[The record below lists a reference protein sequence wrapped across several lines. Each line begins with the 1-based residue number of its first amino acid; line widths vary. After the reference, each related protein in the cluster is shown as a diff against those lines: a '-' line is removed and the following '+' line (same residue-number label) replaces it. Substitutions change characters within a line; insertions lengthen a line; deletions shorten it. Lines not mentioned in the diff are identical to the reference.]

1 MKCIASWLLLCLFL
15 WNEKRL
21 VSNSTE
27 ISETSWVI
35 GASSCGGHCASSNS
49 PEHIEVSVNG
59 KIVYDGSDIGFH
71 FVQIGR
77 NTGEVVDSK
86 VWPNLDKNDPDNLCI
101 SYLKFLHQLNSVR
114 MKEK

>member
-1 MKCIASWLLLCLFL
+1 MLCLFL

-35 GASSCGGHCASSNS
+35 GVSSCGGQCTSSNS

-59 KIVYDGSDIGFH
+59 QIVYKGSDIGFH

-77 NTGEVVDSK
+77 HTGDVVDTK
-86 VWPNLDKNDPDNLCI
+86 VWPSLDKTIPITDAFRI
-101 SYLKFLHQLNSVR
+101 
-114 MKEK
+114 